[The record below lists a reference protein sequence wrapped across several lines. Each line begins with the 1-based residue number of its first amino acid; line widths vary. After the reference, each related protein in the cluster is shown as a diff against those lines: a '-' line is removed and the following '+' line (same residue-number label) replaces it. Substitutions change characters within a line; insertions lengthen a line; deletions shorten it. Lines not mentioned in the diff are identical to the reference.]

1 MLTRAKLTIV
11 AVMAAAISIPVAA
24 QTCKTNSI
32 KATINPD
39 RLIEN
44 GDGTVTDAET
54 GLMWTQCTIG
64 QEWTESGC
72 SGAPTDLDWE
82 AALQASDQFN
92 HNGGL
97 ADQTDWRM
105 PNIKELGSLV
115 EHKCHSPAINLVYFP
130 DTPSATYFSSTVN
143 PDQLGNVLSG
153 RSIDFAFGSDL
164 TPQVST
170 RRHVRL
176 VRSN

>member
-1 MLTRAKLTIV
+1 MSKAKLIIAATMATIV
-11 AVMAAAISIPVAA
+11 SLPAAA
-24 QTCKTNSI
+24 QTCKTDSI

-44 GDGTVTDAET
+44 GDGTVTDAKT
-54 GLMWTQCTIG
+54 GLMWTQCSLG
-64 QEWTESGC
+64 QEWTEAGC
-72 SGAPTDLDWE
+72 SGAPTDFDWE
-82 AALQASDQFN
+82 GALQASDQFN

-97 ADQTDWRM
+97 AKKTDWRM
-105 PNIKELGSLV
+105 PNIKEIGSLV
-115 EHKCHSPAINLVYFP
+115 EHQCHSPAINLVYFP
-130 DTPSATYFSSTVN
+130 DTPSATYFSSTAKV
-143 PDQLGNVLSG
+143 DQLGNVQGG

-164 TPQVST
+164 TPQVSS